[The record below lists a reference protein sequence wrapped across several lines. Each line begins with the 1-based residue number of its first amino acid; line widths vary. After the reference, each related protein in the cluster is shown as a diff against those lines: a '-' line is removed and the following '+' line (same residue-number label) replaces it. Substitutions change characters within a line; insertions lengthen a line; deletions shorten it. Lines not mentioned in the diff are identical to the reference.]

1 MSQKI
6 LSTFLAEFELLMFR
20 NTGLDQEG
28 LKTAEG
34 GGGGGAGES
43 IDCQR
48 HEPRGIS
55 REGES
60 MRGGIPSYR
69 E

>member
-28 LKTAEG
+28 LKTG
-34 GGGGGAGES
+34 GGGGGGGES

-48 HEPRGIS
+48 HELRGIS

-60 MRGGIPSYR
+60 IRGGIPSYR